1 MNKYRVY
8 SKDGSVERCRLTKVE
23 YSGTFMGDR
32 VVTSS
37 FTSATEIA
45 FDVFDYIEFRGE
57 KFELE
62 MIPTVK
68 KVSSYQYEYDL
79 RFVSLKYELERCMFR
94 DFVPNDNEVVYPT
107 PVTVEFTGKVNYL
120 TERIQACLDRMYG
133 AGVWSIVVSDGVDSE
148 EKNLSLSN
156 QNCWNALSLVNTE
169 YKLNFHINGRTV
181 VVGDSEAVQGVV
193 FEYGKGNGLYE
204 IERAADSDTGIVTKL
219 IAYGGT
225 RNLDYSY
232 PKQPEWN
239 DSVLPNTFI
248 LSPLRLMLPSFKE
261 DGKTDYLLADDALI
275 AKYGIREGVMMYD
288 DIYPTITGATNS
300 KGERIDKIAGV
311 DAITDEETSE
321 FDVYLN
327 DLGFDLND
335 SLTTETPQLVMK
347 TGALQGYA
355 FNIKTIGALSNGGVR
370 VTLEKNSIDN
380 SDTGGYYIPN
390 KDFNMSVGDE
400 FVLLGILMPQLYIR
414 NAEQRLEER
423 AREYLNQYSTT
434 NYSYSI
440 GVDEIFM
447 AKNPSVMA
455 EVFEGK
461 KMKINDDEIGINEE
475 LVTIQSLTI
484 EDGDGLIPRI
494 KVTLNNNPS
503 ASTLERIQGQIA
515 NIESTANS
523 QYSAQTELAKQYQ
536 RKLNTSYFN
545 RLFVAI
551 DANGREI
558 APNDTTTPIASVRV
572 NYGLWTE
579 QFLSAKGMNSGGGS
593 DEPTGGATTLGGLRN
608 VADAADSTYGVAKT
622 LILEAESN
630 LWTLKNL
637 SELVGGLDEA
647 ELAEYLTNNNYAKK
661 GDIPSL
667 EGYATEQWVLG
678 KGYLTEHQDLSAY
691 AKKTD
696 IPTKV
701 SAFDNDANYATT
713 SDLDARIDAL
723 VNGAPAAY
731 DTLKE
736 IADVLSKNVDSID
749 DILTAL
755 GTKVSQTDFDAI
767 VANLQGGIDG
777 LWARNSYDELH
788 VGHLMADTLS
798 AETLLGNLAWDYITG
813 KPTTLDGY
821 GITDAY
827 TKSIVDSKLNLK
839 LDAITFNELFE
850 KVQLEDGTWAI
861 KAKLGLFSD
870 GFISA
875 KGSNVG
881 GTSSEGGA
889 VALYQLNDVLADG
902 TQVNGSQDGAVFVYD
917 GKLGK
922 WKGIAQSEIV
932 PNLTGYATESW
943 VKAQGYLTGITSAMV
958 TGALGY
964 APYNA
969 ANFTK
974 ANIKSTLG
982 ISDWA
987 LASSKPSYTTKEV
1000 AEDANLYFTNA
1011 RAVAALKSITDGL
1024 GGDISNLEGYFTNGV
1039 ANSALRLSDNGSYT
1053 AWGQTFFANGKPKS
1067 VSGALTDVT
1076 TITTSGA
1083 ATIGGTLSNQVS
1095 HLIYDSEKAN
1105 RLSMAWVNGLSC
1117 IYSLKADNSGYND
1130 LRLGVTGNTSSQL
1143 YFDASESKWGIG
1155 TSTPEYKLDVNGEA
1169 RVTKLVI
1176 GDGTIEWD
1184 ADNNGFKV
1192 TGGLYSTSYISAK
1205 GANTNGGSSS
1215 GGFLIESLW
1224 KVGDLGKAFNTDAN
1238 DTFNAYAINAIHN
1251 RVSVLEGKA
1260 TNVSFTQ
1267 SITSGT
1273 ILGTLTID
1281 GVGKSI
1287 YAPTIP
1293 TSDINKG
1300 VTAYGWGNHASV
1312 GYLTSASSLA
1322 WGKITGTPTTL
1333 SGYGITNAYTKSQVD
1348 SALDG
1353 YLPLSGG
1360 TLTSNVVALT
1370 IKRYTANPIIGF
1382 NGGAEDANERYGYLG
1397 FSGKDRPVYIDATGR
1412 TVYPI
1417 IHSGNIG
1424 SQSVASAAKLT
1435 TPRTIWGQSFD
1446 GTRDVSGDL
1455 SGVGSISRSY
1465 DNAVDTDAYGN
1476 LQFKSTSATD
1486 NWSVKSNSGSY
1497 LLYVRNG
1504 GNVGIGTTSP
1514 SYKLHVN
1521 GTLNATTLYQN
1532 GVTMDSIVDGY
1543 VTALQGR
1550 IDGLWARNS
1559 FDELFVG
1566 HLSAD
1571 SIGAE
1576 SITGD
1581 NVVATKIQI
1590 GDGTIEWDETNNGFK
1605 VTGGLYTESY
1615 LSAKGANSSGGSSSG
1630 GGLITSLYRYADLGK
1645 TFSDTSN
1652 DTFNAYT
1659 INKINS
1665 DLGSRISVLEG
1676 KATNVT
1682 YTANQTS
1689 GTLLGTLTID
1699 GASKTIYAP
1708 TIPTSLKNPYSLT
1721 INNSGGMTQVSYD
1734 GSASKSLTLTKAMVG
1749 LGSVE
1754 NTALSSWTGTNK
1766 ITTLGTITTGV
1777 WNGTKIA
1784 NGYLANSAIT
1794 IAGTSVSLGG
1804 SITAATLQSN
1814 LGLGSFA
1821 YISSLAFSSLT
1832 NKPTTLSGYG
1842 ITDAYTKSQVD
1853 SALGGYLPLSGG
1865 TMGGD
1870 IYFDYKL
1877 GQYTRIYFK
1886 DSRIYSGGYA
1896 DDFIIFRDG
1905 DNKNVGSLGLYGDS
1919 TGVQYYYIGHNS
1931 YNGLN
1936 LRIYKNSVNWG
1947 ENALI
1952 HSGNIGSQSVASAA
1966 KLTTARTI
1974 WGQSFDGTGNVN
1986 GALSGVTT
1994 LNASGVVT
2002 LGSTLN
2008 VGGASLFESSLTV
2021 NGTSEFKS
2029 TLALSNGNY
2038 IVSKRSDGITNHN
2051 ILGLNAN
2058 NILLINYSAVSADSR
2073 INIYGSNIQ
2082 FSNYESASG
2091 KGLMYFVS
2099 GNLGIGIT
2107 PSYKL
2112 DVAGVIHSTTGMF
2125 SDGYV
2130 SAKGQNTSSDMRLK
2144 NVLNDVALGV
2154 SDIANAPSVR
2164 FAWKNGGG
2172 VDVGSSAQY
2181 WQKLLPDAVKERD
2194 GHLEMQYA
2202 NIALLSAIAIAK
2214 RMETHE
2220 ERIARL
2226 EKENSELRLKIE
2238 RLQINN

>member
-8 SKDGSVERCRLTKVE
+8 SKDGRVERCRLTKVE

-120 TERIQACLDRMYG
+120 TERIQACLDSMYG
-133 AGVWSIVVSDGVDSE
+133 AGVWSIVVSEGVDSE

-169 YKLNFHINGRTV
+169 YKLNFHINGRMV

-232 PKQPEWN
+232 PKKPEWS

-248 LSPLRLMLPSFKE
+248 LSPLRLMLPSFKK

-321 FDVYLN
+321 FAVYLN

-390 KDFNMSVGDE
+390 KDFNMSAGDE

-536 RKLNTSYFN
+536 RKLNTSYFH

-551 DANGREI
+551 DANGKEI

-608 VADAADSTYGVAKT
+608 VSADADRTYDVAKM
-622 LILEAESN
+622 LVLEADSN
-630 LWTLKNL
+630 LWSLKNL

-647 ELAEYLTNNNYAKK
+647 ELAEYLANNNYAKK

-667 EGYATEQWVLG
+667 SGYATEQWVLG
-678 KGYLTEHQDLSAY
+678 KGY
-691 AKKTD
+691 
-696 IPTKV
+696 
-701 SAFDNDANYATT
+701 ATT
-713 SDLDARIDAL
+713 SDLDTRIDAL
-723 VNGAPAAY
+723 VNGAPQAY

-736 IADVLSKNVDSID
+736 IADVLANNINSID

-755 GTKVSQTDFDAI
+755 GTKVSKDDFNTAI
-767 VANLQGGIDG
+767 ANVNTAIDS
-777 LWARNSYDELH
+777 LNTEL
-788 VGHLMADTLS
+788 G
-798 AETLLGNLAWDYITG
+798 
-813 KPTTLDGY
+813 
-821 GITDAY
+821 
-827 TKSIVDSKLNLK
+827 LK
-839 LDAITFNELFE
+839 LDAVTFNELFE

-889 VALYQLNDVLADG
+889 VTLYQLNDVLADG
-902 TQVNGSQDGAVFVYD
+902 TQVSGAKDGAVFVYD
-917 GKLGK
+917 ATIGK
-922 WKGIAQSEIV
+922 WKGVAQSEIV

-943 VKAQGYLTGITSAMV
+943 VLSQGFLTQHQDLSDYAKLSDIPVIPTTDINKGVTAYGWGDHSKVGYLTGITSKLV
-958 TGALGY
+958 TDALGY
-964 APYNA
+964 TPYDS

-974 ANIKSTLG
+974 AAIKSTLG

-1000 AEDANLYFTNA
+1000 SEDTNLYFTNA

-1024 GGDISNLEGYFTNGV
+1024 SGNISTLQGYFTGGV

-1076 TITTSGA
+1076 DITSSGTITTNK
-1083 ATIGGTLSNQVS
+1083 I
-1095 HLIYDSEKAN
+1095 
-1105 RLSMAWVNGLSC
+1105 
-1117 IYSLKADNSGYND
+1117 
-1130 LRLGVTGNTSSQL
+1130 
-1143 YFDASESKWGIG
+1143 
-1155 TSTPEYKLDVNGEA
+1155 
-1169 RVTKLVI
+1169 VI
-1176 GDGTIEWD
+1176 GNGTIEWD
-1184 ADNNGFKV
+1184 EANKGFKV
-1192 TGGLYSTSYISAK
+1192 TGLYSTTYLSAK
-1205 GANTNGGSSS
+1205 GANTN
-1215 GGFLIESLW
+1215 
-1224 KVGDLGKAFNTDAN
+1224 
-1238 DTFNAYAINAIHN
+1238 
-1251 RVSVLEGKA
+1251 
-1260 TNVSFTQ
+1260 
-1267 SITSGT
+1267 
-1273 ILGTLTID
+1273 
-1281 GVGKSI
+1281 
-1287 YAPTIP
+1287 
-1293 TSDINKG
+1293 
-1300 VTAYGWGNHASV
+1300 
-1312 GYLTSASSLA
+1312 
-1322 WGKITGTPTTL
+1322 
-1333 SGYGITNAYTKSQVD
+1333 
-1348 SALDG
+1348 
-1353 YLPLSGG
+1353 
-1360 TLTSNVVALT
+1360 
-1370 IKRYTANPIIGF
+1370 
-1382 NGGAEDANERYGYLG
+1382 
-1397 FSGKDRPVYIDATGR
+1397 
-1412 TVYPI
+1412 
-1417 IHSGNIG
+1417 
-1424 SQSVASAAKLT
+1424 
-1435 TPRTIWGQSFD
+1435 
-1446 GTRDVSGDL
+1446 
-1455 SGVGSISRSY
+1455 
-1465 DNAVDTDAYGN
+1465 
-1476 LQFKSTSATD
+1476 
-1486 NWSVKSNSGSY
+1486 
-1497 LLYVRNG
+1497 
-1504 GNVGIGTTSP
+1504 
-1514 SYKLHVN
+1514 
-1521 GTLNATTLYQN
+1521 
-1532 GVTMDSIVDGY
+1532 
-1543 VTALQGR
+1543 
-1550 IDGLWARNS
+1550 
-1559 FDELFVG
+1559 
-1566 HLSAD
+1566 
-1571 SIGAE
+1571 
-1576 SITGD
+1576 
-1581 NVVATKIQI
+1581 
-1590 GDGTIEWDETNNGFK
+1590 
-1605 VTGGLYTESY
+1605 
-1615 LSAKGANSSGGSSSG
+1615 GGSSSG

-1645 TFSDTSN
+1645 TFADTNN

-1659 INKINS
+1659 INKINT

-1676 KATNVT
+1676 KATNVSFT
-1682 YTANQTS
+1682 QSLTS
-1689 GTLLGTLTID
+1689 GTQIGTITID
-1699 GASKTIYAP
+1699 GASKNIYAP
-1708 TIPTSLKNPYSLT
+1708 TIPTDDINKGVTAYGWGNHASAGYQPLITSTNKLAYSLISGVPTSLKNPNALT
-1721 INNSGGMTQVSYD
+1721 INNSAGTAQVSYD
-1734 GSASKSLTLTKAMVG
+1734 GSAVKSLTLTKAMVG
-1749 LGSVE
+1749 LGNVE
-1754 NTALSSWTGTNK
+1754 NTALSTWVGTNK

-1814 LGLGSFA
+1814 LGLGTFA
-1821 YISSLAFSSLT
+1821 YKSSLAFSDLT
-1832 NKPTTLSGYG
+1832 NKPTTIGGFG
-1842 ITDAYTKSQVD
+1842 ITDAYTKAQVD

-1865 TMGGD
+1865 T
-1870 IYFDYKL
+1870 I
-1877 GQYTRIYFK
+1877 
-1886 DSRIYSGGYA
+1886 
-1896 DDFIIFRDG
+1896 
-1905 DNKNVGSLGLYGDS
+1905 
-1919 TGVQYYYIGHNS
+1919 TGN
-1931 YNGLN
+1931 N
-1936 LRIYKNSVNWG
+1936 LRIGASNNYQSANTLIFNNTSETANYG
-1947 ENALI
+1947 TNIRHYYNNEYQGLLIYPNYGLYYSDNGTDYPLI
-1952 HSGNIGSQSVASAA
+1952 HSGNIGSQSVESAA
-1966 KLTTARTI
+1966 KLTTARSI
-1974 WGQSFDGTGNVN
+1974 WGQSFDGTGDVKN
-1986 GALSGVTT
+1986 GINITSYFSSGSVTKV
-1994 LNASGVVT
+1994 SD
-2002 LGSTLN
+2002 LGDKGLAVSVDDTRNYWGLCAWVEGNGTGFIQQQAFGSETTYDICFQPFGGN
-2008 VGGASLFESSLTV
+2008 VGI
-2021 NGTSEFKS
+2021 GTITPKS
-2029 TLALSNGNY
+2029 KLSVENYTGYENPTL
-2038 IVSKRSDGITNHN
+2038 
-2051 ILGLNAN
+2051 
-2058 NILLINYSAVSADSR
+2058 
-2073 INIYGSNIQ
+2073 
-2082 FSNYESASG
+2082 
-2091 KGLMYFVS
+2091 
-2099 GNLGIGIT
+2099 GNLGTSCTVGFTALDAYGTFFWQRSSGNGFIQVGRTDGTATAYNLIFQVLGGYVGIGT
-2107 PSYKL
+2107 ENPQYKL
-2112 DVAGVIHSTTGMF
+2112 DVNGVIHSNTGIF
-2125 SDGYV
+2125 SEGYV

-2144 NVLNDVALGV
+2144 NVLNEVVLGV
-2154 SDIANAPSVR
+2154 KDIANAPSVR
-2164 FAWKNGGG
+2164 FSWKNGGG

-2181 WQKLLPDAVKERD
+2181 WQGLLPDAVKERD
-2194 GHLEMQYA
+2194 GMLEMQYA
-2202 NIALLSAIAIAK
+2202 NIALLSAIALAK
-2214 RMETHE
+2214 NFETVE
-2220 ERIARL
+2220 QRVARL
-2226 EKENSELRLKIE
+2226 ERENEELRTKIDMME
-2238 RLQINN
+2238 RGIA